1 MHLNNS
7 QLLAPNDVEMSHILA
22 CNECKNRFDNRLKI
36 QNKLKEVLVEAD
48 QKLPQISWREFNSK
62 LGKRRLNTISFLNRN
77 SKKETNSAKKKF
89 LLVAMAASLFV
100 VFGLQINEKRLQ
112 VEVMNSEQIITKLI
126 KENQRLVSE
135 LYALE
140 KRVNSDS
147 ENKMFLEMELVQI
160 DNELQKLYLSSDNDS
175 DKIELWKQRQEVI
188 KRLMATNEH
197 SHVIRI

>member
-1 MHLNNS
+1 MHLNSS
-7 QLLAPNDVEMSHILA
+7 QLLAPNNVEMSHILA

-147 ENKMFLEMELVQI
+147 ENKIFLEMELVQI

>member
-147 ENKMFLEMELVQI
+147 ENKIFLEMELVQI